1 MTLSDSPGEPG
12 KGLNRN
18 IIPVAH
24 PGMGTLLDPRAVTG
38 VSTHDVRFGISLVNT
53 GGYVITAPCR
63 TFAIAADAWACHSSS
78 VSGAIDLPYLSG
90 LALALALGL
99 LVGVQRGWAQRKEAA
114 GTRFAGV
121 RTFGL
126 IGLAGGFAGAFHE
139 AEPILAAVVLASG
152 AVLVLLGY
160 WRSTREGTSVSG
172 TASLVALLTLACGYL
187 AGSGEGV
194 IAAVASGLMVL
205 VLSMRRQLHGWV
217 ASLSESEISAIARF
231 GLIALVILPL
241 LPDTPFGPYDAWR
254 ARQLWLVVVM
264 VCGFSLLG
272 YLAAKHFGA
281 TRGVL
286 ATAAAGSMVSSTA
299 VTAGLAGQL
308 GEKAGDE
315 QGEVLHAGIA
325 LASAMMFL
333 RVMLLCGFLAP
344 FALPSF
350 SLIALP
356 GMVVS
361 LVFAFWHFR
370 QARAQG
376 DNKGAGDLVR
386 VRNPFDL
393 GPALLL
399 TALVMVTTVIARWVL
414 SLYGNAG
421 LAIVLAATG
430 SVDVDSAIIT
440 MGNLAPGTLEARVAG
455 LVLAPPVLLNTLFKA
470 GIALSAGWR
479 RGSPSA
485 VSLFAAAA
493 ASGTAALIVL
503 L

>member
-1 MTLSDSPGEPG
+1 MT
-12 KGLNRN
+12 N
-18 IIPVAH
+18 
-24 PGMGTLLDPRAVTG
+24 
-38 VSTHDVRFGISLVNT
+38 
-53 GGYVITAPCR
+53 
-63 TFAIAADAWACHSSS
+63 AIAE
-78 VSGAIDLPYLSG
+78 LPYLSG

-126 IGLAGGFAGAFHE
+126 IGLAGGFAGAFHA

-160 WRSTREGTSVSG
+160 WRSTREGASVSG
-172 TASLVALLTLACGYL
+172 TASLVALLTLASGYL

-254 ARQLWLVVVM
+254 ARQLCLVVVM

-308 GEKAGDE
+308 QEKAE
-315 QGEVLHAGIA
+315 GEVLHAGIA
-325 LASAMMFL
+325 LASAVMFV
-333 RVMLLCGFLAP
+333 RVMLLCAFLAP

-361 LVFAFWHFR
+361 LAFAFWHFR

-440 MGNLAPGTLEARVAG
+440 MGNLAPGTLDARVAG
-455 LVLAPPVLLNTLFKA
+455 LVLASPVLLNTLFKA

-479 RGSPSA
+479 RGWPSA
-485 VSLFAAAA
+485 ASLLSAAA
-493 ASGTAALIVL
+493 ASGAAALIVL